1 VRFLLDTSILLWAAF
16 EDPKLSPDARA
27 HLTEAGVKR
36 YFSVASLWETAIKT
50 SLGRS
55 DFCVD
60 VKRLRRLALDN
71 GYEEL
76 NITIDHL
83 ETLMGLA
90 NIHKDPFDRLLIAQ
104 AKTEG
109 MTLLTSDSIM
119 ATYGGDILQVRSL

>member
-1 VRFLLDTSILLWAAF
+1 VRFLLDTNVLLWVAF
-16 EDPKLSPDARA
+16 EDTRLSTEARA
-27 HLTEAGVKR
+27 LLTKAGVKR
-36 YFSVASLWETAIKT
+36 SFSVASLWETAIKT

-83 ETLMGLA
+83 DTLVGLA

-104 AKTEG
+104 AKIEG
-109 MTLLTSDSIM
+109 MTLLTSDTVV
-119 ATYGGDILQVRSL
+119 ATYGGDIIQV